1 MTCPEAQR
9 LLSDEL
15 GNSLKQRARRL
26 LADHLAA
33 CPACREEQRQ
43 LAATRR
49 LLAAYGAIS
58 CPSDF
63 TFLAARLPA
72 HLRKR
77 ALLHRFMGG
86 FAIAGTA
93 AALALAASQGQR
105 PTLAPVPSGP
115 APRVVVRDVADVEEL
130 HRAFVVQQSLG
141 PRDGLVFFASQWAER
156 AP

>member
-1 MTCPEAQR
+1 
-9 LLSDEL
+9 
-15 GNSLKQRARRL
+15 
-26 LADHLAA
+26 
-33 CPACREEQRQ
+33 
-43 LAATRR
+43 
-49 LLAAYGAIS
+49 
-58 CPSDF
+58 
-63 TFLAARLPA
+63 
-72 HLRKR
+72 
-77 ALLHRFMGG
+77 MGG